1 MLRLEEVI
9 ICVFENWTFNQFRC
23 FYYRRRHMM
32 ENPTVFL
39 LYAKDGIKIADT
51 VKERL
56 EQNETTVH
64 VADVLKIHDEFPS
77 SLLVLFLTPEMLS
90 LLKSPNAPDL
100 KSVHHKSNK
109 CALFFHDTINFAGDP
124 VQQILNQKVP
134 SYEKWHRFGIEKKV
148 RATVL
153 QILNLIETVDV
164 AIPDLV
170 SDCKLYPDDVWEV
183 CLIKYMKLSFLF
195 CKLVKY

>member
-1 MLRLEEVI
+1 
-9 ICVFENWTFNQFRC
+9 
-23 FYYRRRHMM
+23 M

-39 LYAKDGIKIADT
+39 LYAKDGINIADK

-64 VADVLKIHDEFPS
+64 VADVLKIHEEFPS

-90 LLKSPNAPDL
+90 LLTSPNAPDL

-124 VQQILNQKVP
+124 VQKILSQNVP
-134 SYEKWHRFGIEKKV
+134 SYKNWHSFMIEKKV
-148 RATVL
+148 RGTVL
-153 QILNLIETVDV
+153 QILNLIETQDV
-164 AIPDLV
+164 EIPDLV
-170 SDCKLYPDDVWEV
+170 SDCNLYPDEVWEV
-183 CLIKYMKLSFLF
+183 CLKNIGN
-195 CKLVKY
+195 

>member
-1 MLRLEEVI
+1 
-9 ICVFENWTFNQFRC
+9 
-23 FYYRRRHMM
+23 M

-39 LYAKDGIKIADT
+39 LYAKDGINIADK

-64 VADVLKIHDEFPS
+64 VADVLKIHEEFPS

-124 VQQILNQKVP
+124 VQQILCQNVP
-134 SYEKWHRFGIEKKV
+134 SYENWLPFMIEKKV
-148 RATVL
+148 RGTVL
-153 QILNLIETVDV
+153 QILNLIETQDV
-164 AIPDLV
+164 EIPDLV
-170 SDCKLYPDDVWEV
+170 SDCKLYPDEVWEV
-183 CLIKYMKLSFLF
+183 CLNKYRKLSFLF
-195 CKLVKY
+195 SKLVKY